1 MQPKLIVATVTIR
14 VWGIS
19 DLGYSLTPLL
29 PGHSGGWGSNMLR
42 RGQS

>member
-1 MQPKLIVATVTIR
+1 MQPKLIGATVTIR

-29 PGHSGGWGSNMLR
+29 PAGRGSNMLR
-42 RGQS
+42 WDQS